1 MFFIRLVVLLC
12 LGSIAGVGAAV
23 AQPASQPQ
31 PSPAQVAAARD
42 VAISSGMTRS
52 FDSILPQ
59 FSEAMRKQAVSRP
72 EITKDLE
79 DVLAKLQ
86 PELEL
91 QKQVMINNAAR
102 ILAQS
107 LSEAELKDIAK
118 FFQSPAGKRY
128 VQTQPQ
134 VLDEIVR
141 TMQTWTESV
150 SEYVMVRVRAEMN
163 KRGHAMQ

>member
-1 MFFIRLVVLLC
+1 MFFIRLALLLC
-12 LGSIAGVGAAV
+12 LVSIGGMGAAV
-23 AQPASQPQ
+23 AQPSTQQPTPSQI
-31 PSPAQVAAARD
+31 AAARE

-79 DVLAKLQ
+79 DVLTKLQ

-102 ILAQS
+102 IMAQN
-107 LSEAELKDIAK
+107 LSEAELKEIGT
-118 FFQSPAGKRY
+118 FFKSAAGKRY

-141 TMQTWTESV
+141 TMQSWTESV

>member
-12 LGSIAGVGAAV
+12 LGSMAGVGAAT
-23 AQPASQPQ
+23 QPQ